1 MTDQTQD
8 TAAAAASPAATPAG
22 NPDAG
27 PAAVVGAT
35 VADVKTDVTAAAARR
50 PWTVVAWSLGAGAV
64 LGLIV
69 GAMFF

>member
-1 MTDQTQD
+1 MTDKTQD
-8 TAAAAASPAATPAG
+8 TAAAAASPAAAPAG

-27 PAAVVGAT
+27 PAAVGAT
-35 VADVKTDVTAAAARR
+35 VADVKTDVAAAAARR
-50 PWTVVAWSLGAGAV
+50 PWTVVAWSLAAGAV